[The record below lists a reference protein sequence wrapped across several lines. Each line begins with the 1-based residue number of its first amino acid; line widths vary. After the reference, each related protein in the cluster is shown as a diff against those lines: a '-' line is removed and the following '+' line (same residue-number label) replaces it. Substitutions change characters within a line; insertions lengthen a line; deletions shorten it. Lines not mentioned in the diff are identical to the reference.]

1 MSAMS
6 LVAAQEKF
14 TATLKAVEDAARFA
28 FRRHRRQDREEA
40 VAEARAAAWSAWTG
54 LLRRGKDPLAVGVT
68 GIANNAIR
76 YVRNGRRVGNT
87 TCGRGAMDVFRKAQK
102 ARDFKVVSLDS
113 KDQFIP
119 GSLVGTWKEWLARDH
134 RVGPADAAAFR
145 VDFAAWLTGLPRR
158 KRQIAELLA
167 EGHEPGL
174 VARLVGVSP
183 ARVTQVR
190 HALEASWRAFQGPA
204 SVHVAG
210 DPRTARV

>member
-1 MSAMS
+1 MTAMS
-6 LVAAQEKF
+6 LVAAQEQF

-28 FRRHRRQDREEA
+28 FRRYRRQDREEA

-113 KDQFIP
+113 NDQFIP
-119 GSLVGTWKEWLARDH
+119 GSLVGTWKEWLACDN
-134 RVGPADAAAFR
+134 RVGPADEAAFR
-145 VDFAAWLTGLPRR
+145 LDFSAWLAGLPER
-158 KRQIAELLA
+158 KRWVAELLA
-167 EGHEPGL
+167 EGHEGVV
-174 VARLVGVSP
+174 VARLVGIAQSRVSQLRGEL
-183 ARVTQVR
+183 AENW
-190 HALEASWRAFQGPA
+190 LAFQGPA
-204 SVHVAG
+204 SLPEAG
-210 DPRTARV
+210 DPRMARV

>member
-102 ARDFKVVSLDS
+102 ARDLKVVSLDS
-113 KDQFIP
+113 NDQFIP
-119 GSLVGTWKEWLARDH
+119 GSLVGTWKEWLACDH
-134 RVGPADAAAFR
+134 RVGPADEAAFR

-183 ARVTQVR
+183 ARVSQLWTEL
-190 HALEASWRAFQGPA
+190 AGSWEASQQPT
-204 SVHVAG
+204 SLPQAG
-210 DPRTARV
+210 DPRRTRV